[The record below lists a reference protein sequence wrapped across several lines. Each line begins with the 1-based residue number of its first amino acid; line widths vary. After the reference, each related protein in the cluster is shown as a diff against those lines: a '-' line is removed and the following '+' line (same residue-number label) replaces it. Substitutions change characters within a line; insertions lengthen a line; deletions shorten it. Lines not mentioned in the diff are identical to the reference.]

1 MRKTKLWLITIAA
14 LWCSMTASAFFVDGI
29 NYGLRTLPD
38 SDLPIAV
45 VESTNYYPDEY
56 KYKGSITIPSI
67 VTYYSKTYRVT
78 EIESYAFSGC
88 SSLTSIT
95 IPTSVTSIGSD
106 AFRDCSSLTS
116 ITIPESVT
124 SIG

>member
-29 NYGLRTLPD
+29 NYGIRVYPD
-38 SDLPIAV
+38 SDLRVAV
-45 VESTNYYPDEY
+45 VKSTNYYPDEY

-67 VTYYSKTYRVT
+67 VTYYSETYRVA
-78 EIESYAFSGC
+78 EIESAAFSGC

-95 IPTSVTSIGSD
+95 IPTSVTSIGSSV
-106 AFRDCSSLTS
+106 FSGCSRLTS

-124 SIG
+124 II